1 MPIDIELSELT
12 ASGNLEPKAD
22 WTNLARAHV
31 SAALKA
37 ELAEKND
44 ALIVYRQPKD
54 EKTEHL
60 HQQLIKLHSAV
71 GLTIIK
77 HKILANKV
85 SPSLELPTKQDKF
98 DWSLGRATTVFR
110 QDDADYGLF
119 VYIRDSYT
127 SAGRVALI
135 VVAAILRVGVS
146 GGQTS
151 AFASLVDLRTGDV
164 VWFNLLGSGSA
175 NLRTAETA
183 REVMK
188 ELLTDLPL

>member
-12 ASGNLEPKAD
+12 AAGILEPKAE

-44 ALIVYRQPKD
+44 ALIAYRQPKD
-54 EKTEHL
+54 EKTVHL
-60 HQQLIKLHSAV
+60 HQQLIKLHSVV

-77 HKILANKV
+77 HKLLPNKIF
-85 SPSLELPTKQDKF
+85 ELPTKQDKF
-98 DWSLGRATTVFR
+98 DWTLGRETTVFR

-135 VVAAILRVGVS
+135 VVAAILQVGVS

-164 VWFNLLGSGSA
+164 VWFNLLRSESA

-183 REVMK
+183 REAMK

>member
-12 ASGNLEPKAD
+12 AGGGLEPKAE

-44 ALIVYRQPKD
+44 ALIAYRQPKD

-60 HQQLIKLHSAV
+60 HQQLIKLNSAV

-77 HKILANKV
+77 HKLLPNKIFK
-85 SPSLELPTKQDKF
+85 LPTKQDKF
-98 DWSLGRATTVFR
+98 DWTLGRATIVFR

-127 SAGRVALI
+127 SAGRAALI
-135 VVAAILRVGVS
+135 VAAAILRVGVS
-146 GGQTS
+146 GGKTL

-164 VWFNLLGSGSA
+164 VWFNLLGSESA
-175 NLRTAETA
+175 NLRETETA
-183 REVMK
+183 REAMK
-188 ELLTDLPL
+188 DLLTDLPL

>member
-12 ASGNLEPKAD
+12 AAGVLEPKAE

-44 ALIVYRQPKD
+44 ALIAYRQPKD
-54 EKTEHL
+54 EKTAHL
-60 HQQLIKLHSAV
+60 HQQLIKLHSVV

-77 HKILANKV
+77 HKLLPNKIF
-85 SPSLELPTKQDKF
+85 ELPTKQDKF
-98 DWSLGRATTVFR
+98 DWTLGRETTVFR

-183 REVMK
+183 REAVK

>member
-1 MPIDIELSELT
+1 M
-12 ASGNLEPKAD
+12 
-22 WTNLARAHV
+22 
-31 SAALKA
+31 
-37 ELAEKND
+37 
-44 ALIVYRQPKD
+44 
-54 EKTEHL
+54 
-60 HQQLIKLHSAV
+60 

-77 HKILANKV
+77 HKLLPNKIF
-85 SPSLELPTKQDKF
+85 ELPTKQDKF
-98 DWSLGRATTVFR
+98 DWTLGRETTVFR

-183 REVMK
+183 REAMK

>member
-44 ALIVYRQPKD
+44 ALIAYRQPKD

-60 HQQLIKLHSAV
+60 HQQLIKLNSTV

-77 HKILANKV
+77 HKILPNKIF
-85 SPSLELPTKQDKF
+85 ELPTKQDKF
-98 DWSLGRATTVFR
+98 DWTLGRATTVFR

-127 SAGRVALI
+127 SAGRAALI
-135 VVAAILRVGVS
+135 VAAAILRVGVS
-146 GGQTS
+146 GGKTL

-164 VWFNLLGSGSA
+164 VWFNLLSSESA
-175 NLRTAETA
+175 NLRETETA
-183 REVMK
+183 REAMK
-188 ELLTDLPL
+188 DLLTDLPL

>member
-44 ALIVYRQPKD
+44 ALIAYRQPKD
-54 EKTEHL
+54 KKTEHI
-60 HQQLIKLHSAV
+60 HQQLFKLHSTV

-98 DWSLGRATTVFR
+98 DWTLGRATTVFR
-110 QDDADYGLF
+110 QDGADYGLF

-127 SAGRVALI
+127 SAGRAALI
-135 VVAAILRVGVS
+135 VAAAIFRVAVS
-146 GGQTS
+146 GGKTL

-164 VWFNLLGSGSA
+164 VWFNLLGSESA

-183 REVMK
+183 REAMK

>member
-12 ASGNLEPKAD
+12 AAGVLEPKAE

-44 ALIVYRQPKD
+44 ALIAYRQPKD
-54 EKTEHL
+54 EKTAHL
-60 HQQLIKLHSAV
+60 HQQLIKLHSVV

-77 HKILANKV
+77 HKLLPNKIF
-85 SPSLELPTKQDKF
+85 ELPTKQDKF
-98 DWSLGRATTVFR
+98 DWTLGRETTVFR

-183 REVMK
+183 REAMK

>member
-44 ALIVYRQPKD
+44 ALIAYQQPKD
-54 EKTEHL
+54 EKIEHL
-60 HQQLIKLHSAV
+60 HQQLIKLNSAV

-77 HKILANKV
+77 HKLLPDQIFK
-85 SPSLELPTKQDKF
+85 LPTKQEKF
-98 DWSLGRATTVFR
+98 DWTLGRATTVFR

-127 SAGRVALI
+127 SAGRAALI
-135 VVAAILRVGVS
+135 VAAAILRVGVS
-146 GGQTS
+146 GGKTL

-164 VWFNLLGSGSA
+164 VWFNLLGSTSA
-175 NLRTAETA
+175 NLRETETA
-183 REVMK
+183 REAMK